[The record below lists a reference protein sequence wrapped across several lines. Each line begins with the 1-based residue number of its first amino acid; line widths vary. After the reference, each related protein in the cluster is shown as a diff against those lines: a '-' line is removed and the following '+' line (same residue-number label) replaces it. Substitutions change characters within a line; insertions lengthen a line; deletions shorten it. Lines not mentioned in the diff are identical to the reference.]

1 MDTNHIL
8 LPTTYFEV
16 QNLIMNV
23 SLNIQMNT
31 THNKHKMKLV
41 KKNELSL
48 NNYQNNSIF
57 IGNNPNIS
65 YHIIFLSSSYLNV
78 KTPAFWSI
86 RRFGCFKITFSPLYP
101 QYISNFCLLQYI
113 LLDIYY
119 FTAWRHVITLSKG
132 VNDANKAVNSGIRK
146 YPE

>member
-8 LPTTYFEV
+8 LPTTYFEI

-23 SLNIQMNT
+23 SLNIQMKT

-41 KKNELSL
+41 KKNELLL

-65 YHIIFLSSSYLNV
+65 SNTF
-78 KTPAFWSI
+78 SI
-86 RRFGCFKITFSPLYP
+86 LITFECQNIRLLINSPFWML
-101 QYISNFCLLQYI
+101 QNYI
-113 LLDIYY
+113 
-119 FTAWRHVITLSKG
+119 FTALSTIHIKLLFVAVHTTRHLLLHYMEACHNSIKG
-132 VNDANKAVNSGIRK
+132 CK
-146 YPE
+146 